1 MKLQTIR
8 KQAEVVLEDGTRLE
22 GFLFLSPASAL
33 RWGKESIGELLNG
46 DRKSLPMELKTKE
59 VVLLNRSAIV
69 MAFSKEEE
77 ETPVLTNTRRIPVE
91 VVLRS
96 GEILRGEIHNDL
108 PETHSRLSDYL
119 NRTDIFFHLQT
130 GDTVCFV
137 SNGFVR
143 LIKPADPEEARA
155 FDHPVRPNP

>member
-1 MKLQTIR
+1 VKIQTI
-8 KQAEVVLEDGTRLE
+8 KKLAEVIFEDGTRLQ
-22 GFLFLSPASAL
+22 GFLFLSPASAR

-69 MAFSKEEE
+69 MAFSEEKEEE
-77 ETPVLTNTRRIPVE
+77 PILTEAKRIPVE

-96 GEILRGEIHNDL
+96 GETLSGEIHNDL
-108 PETHSRLSDYL
+108 PKTHSRLSDYL
-119 NRTDIFFHLQT
+119 NRTDTFFRLQT
-130 GDTVCFV
+130 GGMDCFV

-143 LIKPADPEEARA
+143 LIKPADPEEA
-155 FDHPVRPNP
+155 HPAR